1 MEKDLEIFSGK
12 TFSGLLKD
20 IYTNAK
26 AKERQIDILIKELKP
41 LIKNIGDATVIVPL
55 NISKSFSI

>member
-26 AKERQIDILIKELKP
+26 AKERQIDIR
-41 LIKNIGDATVIVPL
+41 
-55 NISKSFSI
+55 